1 VQLWQSQAANIA
13 SNSRLTMHKTLTLIA
28 LAGAVSFPVMAQD
41 HSAVTSRETAVPA
54 AANNA
59 SPAARRENRD
69 PLLDLPELPRGKVTL
84 IGGTVTR
91 LDEIMN
97 VMVVQPF
104 GSKQK
109 MKVAF
114 DTRTGFFQD
123 GKSIS
128 YKDIREGQRIYL
140 DTMLNG
146 STVFAKK
153 IWIQTSAENG
163 IGRGQ
168 IVDYDPEHQTLTVRD
183 ELSNQPIKMRMTPN
197 TVLKKDQERAT
208 ASELVPGAL
217 VSLSFGPQQEL
228 REVALLAKPGSTF
241 VFAGRITYL
250 DLSRKIIA
258 IDNRTDRTKY
268 DVSIEAIAP
277 SVLRQL
283 HEGEDVTVSAVFDG
297 SRYAARNVELPSNAA
312 QEQ

>member
-1 VQLWQSQAANIA
+1 ML
-13 SNSRLTMHKTLTLIA
+13 KTLTLIA
-28 LAGAVSFPVMAQD
+28 LAGAVSLPAVGQD
-41 HSAVTSRETAVPA
+41 RSAVTPRDA
-54 AANNA
+54 AATSTVNGA

-69 PLLDLPELPRGKVTL
+69 PLLDLPELPQGKVTL
-84 IGGTVTR
+84 IGGTVTS
-91 LDEIMN
+91 LDEVMN
-97 VMVVQPF
+97 RMVVQPF

-123 GKSIS
+123 GKPIS
-128 YKDIREGQRIYL
+128 YKDIRQGQRIYL
-140 DTMLNG
+140 DSMLNG

-153 IWIQTSAENG
+153 IWIQTSSDSG

-168 IVDYDPEHQTLTVRD
+168 IVNYDPGHQTLTVRD
-183 ELSNQPIKMRMTPN
+183 ELSNEPLKMHLTSS
-197 TVLKKDQERAT
+197 TVVKKGKEN
-208 ASELVPGAL
+208 ASAADLVTGAL
-217 VSLSFGPQQEL
+217 VSLSFGPQKEL
-228 REVALLAKPGSTF
+228 REVTVLARPGSTF

-258 IDNRTDRTKY
+258 IDNRTDSIKY

-297 SRYAARNVELPSNAA
+297 DRYAARNVEVPSANST
-312 QEQ
+312 QDR

>member
-1 VQLWQSQAANIA
+1 
-13 SNSRLTMHKTLTLIA
+13 MYKTLTFIA
-28 LAGAVSFPVMAQD
+28 LAGVVSLPATAMGQD
-41 HSAVTSRETAVPA
+41 PSAVTPREA
-54 AANNA
+54 AAPAVVNNTN
-59 SPAARRENRD
+59 PAARRENRD

-97 VMVVQPF
+97 RMVVQPF

-109 MKVAF
+109 MNVAF

-123 GKSIS
+123 GKPIS

-153 IWIQTSAENG
+153 IWIQTSAESG

-183 ELSNQPIKMRMTPN
+183 ELSNQPIKMRLTPK
-197 TVLKKDQERAT
+197 TVMKNGQETAS
-208 ASELVPGAL
+208 ASELIPGTL
-217 VSLSFGPQQEL
+217 VSLSFGPQKEL
-228 REVALLAKPGSTF
+228 REVILLARPGSTF

-297 SRYAARNVELPSNAA
+297 RRYAARDVQLPSNAA
-312 QEQ
+312 QDR

>member
-1 VQLWQSQAANIA
+1 
-13 SNSRLTMHKTLTLIA
+13 MHKTLTLIA